1 MLGISSTFSLRFAE
15 QGDAGR
21 LYKAASKRMS
31 VAFAPEEFHFDRAAA
46 MNNPGRHRRA
56 RLIATLHAIF
66 LRSLRLINSTLG
78 AEDLDP
84 LEVILSA
91 AVDDGKAIEH
101 VVAAIHGAKNFSAI
115 D

>member
-46 MNNPGRHRRA
+46 MNNPG
-56 RLIATLHAIF
+56 
-66 LRSLRLINSTLG
+66 
-78 AEDLDP
+78 
-84 LEVILSA
+84 
-91 AVDDGKAIEH
+91 
-101 VVAAIHGAKNFSAI
+101 
-115 D
+115 